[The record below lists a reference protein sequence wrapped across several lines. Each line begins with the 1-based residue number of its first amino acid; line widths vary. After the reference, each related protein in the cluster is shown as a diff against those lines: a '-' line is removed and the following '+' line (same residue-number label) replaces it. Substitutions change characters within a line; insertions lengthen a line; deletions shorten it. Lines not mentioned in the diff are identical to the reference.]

1 MHKRTARELTKAMVI
16 QSLQM
21 SFEPVLDPR
30 RRKGIYDASALIV
43 MATIAFMSG
52 CQDWVHVADYCKDRL
67 DICKLLGLSK
77 TPCHDTFNDFFNVLD
92 HEQFTKCYTSWIYSI
107 VNDLTGQVVAIDGK
121 ALLPTKWEK
130 NKCQCHLVTAYLADI
145 NLSLS
150 HVMTGE
156 KSNEITAV
164 SQLLDILSLEGAI
177 ITMDAMGCQRDTVK
191 KIKDKGAD
199 YCIALK
205 GNQGDTHK
213 SAEFFFADLTQ
224 NRQALLE
231 EPILIDTF
239 KTEEKGHGR
248 IETRVSTTVPAHAAL
263 GEEAARWCDVKSVTM
278 VESTRY
284 IVAKKTESTER
295 RYYISSLAPD
305 SGRLSSIIR
314 KHWRIENNLHWQ
326 LDVTFGEDAKRIG
339 SKNAAA
345 NMSLVRKTVMTIL
358 MAYDGDNMSLSRR
371 MAHCSRCPEYAFEVI
386 KNLA

>member
-1 MHKRTARELTKAMVI
+1 MNKSTARELTKAMVI
-16 QSLQM
+16 HSLQM

-30 RRKGIYDASALIV
+30 GRKGTYDASSLIV
-43 MATIAFMSG
+43 MATVAFMSG
-52 CQDWVHVADYCKDRL
+52 CQNRVHVADFCKDRL
-67 DICKLLGLSK
+67 DICKILGLSK
-77 TPCHDTFNDFFNVLD
+77 APCHDTFNDFFNVLD

-107 VNDLTGQVVAIDGK
+107 VKELTGLVVAIDGK
-121 ALLPTKWEK
+121 SLLPTKWEK
-130 NKCQCHLVTAYLADI
+130 GKCQCHLVTAYIADMNI
-145 NLSLS
+145 SLS

-213 SAEFFFADLTQ
+213 SAEFFFADLDL
-224 NRQALLE
+224 NKPASLE
-231 EPILIDTF
+231 ELLRISTF

-248 IETRVSTTVPAHAAL
+248 IEARVITSVPAHLAL
-263 GEEAARWCDVKSVTM
+263 VEETARWFGVKSVTM
-278 VESTRY
+278 IESTRH
-284 IVAKKTESTER
+284 IIAKQTESTER
-295 RYYISSLAPD
+295 RYYISSLEPD
-305 SGRLSSIIR
+305 SEKLANVIR

-339 SKNAAA
+339 SNNAAA

-358 MAYDGDNMSLSRR
+358 MAYDGDTMSLSRR

-386 KNLA
+386 KSLV

>member
-1 MHKRTARELTKAMVI
+1 MNKSTARELTKTMVI
-16 QSLQM
+16 HSLQM

-30 RRKGIYDASALIV
+30 RRKGTYDASSLIV
-43 MATIAFMSG
+43 MATVAFMSG
-52 CQDWVHVADYCKDRL
+52 CQDWVHVADFCKDRL
-67 DICKLLGLSK
+67 DICKILGLSK
-77 TPCHDTFNDFFNVLD
+77 SPCHDTFNDFFNVLD

-107 VNDLTGQVVAIDGK
+107 VKELTGLVVAIDGK
-121 ALLPTKWEK
+121 SLLPTKWEK
-130 NKCQCHLVTAYLADI
+130 GKCQCHLVTAYIADMNI
-145 NLSLS
+145 SLS

-213 SAEFFFADLTQ
+213 SAEFFFADLDQ
-224 NRQALLE
+224 NKTASLE
-231 EPILIDTF
+231 EFLRIGTF

-248 IETRVSTTVPAHAAL
+248 IETRVSTSVPAHLAL
-263 GEEAARWCDVKSVTM
+263 GEEAARWLDVKSVTM
-278 VESTRY
+278 IESTRY
-284 IVAKKTESTER
+284 IIAKQTESTER
-295 RYYISSLAPD
+295 RYYISSLEPD
-305 SGRLSSIIR
+305 SERLASVIR
-314 KHWRIENNLHWQ
+314 KHWRIENKLHWQ
-326 LDVTFGEDAKRIG
+326 LDVTFGEDAKRLG

-358 MAYDGDNMSLSRR
+358 MAYDGDNMSLSRVTTGNVLT
-371 MAHCSRCPEYAFEVI
+371 HPTPFS
-386 KNLA
+386 

>member
-1 MHKRTARELTKAMVI
+1 MNKSTARELTKAMVI
-16 QSLQM
+16 HSLQM

-30 RRKGIYDASALIV
+30 KRKGTYDASSLIV
-43 MATIAFMSG
+43 MATVAFMSG
-52 CQDWVHVADYCKDRL
+52 CQDWVHVADFCKDRH
-67 DICKLLGLSK
+67 DICEILGLPQ

-92 HEQFTKCYTSWIYSI
+92 HEQFTKCYTSWIYTI
-107 VNDLTGQVVAIDGK
+107 VNSLSGQVVSFDGK

-130 NKCQCHLVTAYLADI
+130 GKCQCHLVTAYIADMNI
-145 NLSLS
+145 SLS
-150 HVMTGE
+150 QVMTGE

-191 KIKDKGAD
+191 KITDKGAD

-213 SAEFFFADLTQ
+213 SAEFFFTDLEQ
-224 NRQALLE
+224 NKPVALDELHRVK
-231 EPILIDTF
+231 TF

-248 IETRVSTTVPAHAAL
+248 IETRVSTSVPAHLAL
-263 GEEAARWCDVKSVTM
+263 GEETTRWFGVKSVTM
-278 VESTRY
+278 IESTRY
-284 IVAKKTESTER
+284 MIAKQTESTER
-295 RYYISSLAPD
+295 RYYISSLEAD
-305 SGRLSSIIR
+305 SERLAIVIR
-314 KHWRIENNLHWQ
+314 KHWRVENNLHWH

-358 MAYDGDNMSLSRR
+358 VAYNGDNMSLSRR

-386 KNLA
+386 KNLV

>member
-1 MHKRTARELTKAMVI
+1 MNKSTARELTKSMVVH
-16 QSLQM
+16 SLQM

-30 RRKGIYDASALIV
+30 RRKGTYDASSLIV
-43 MATIAFMSG
+43 MATVAFMSG
-52 CQDWVHVADYCKDRL
+52 CQDWVHVADFCKDRL
-67 DICKLLGLSK
+67 DICKILGLSK
-77 TPCHDTFNDFFNVLD
+77 SPCHDTFNDFFNVLD

-107 VNDLTGQVVAIDGK
+107 VKELTGLVVAIDGK
-121 ALLPTKWEK
+121 SLLPTKWEK
-130 NKCQCHLVTAYLADI
+130 GKCQCHLVTAYIADMNI
-145 NLSLS
+145 SLS

-213 SAEFFFADLTQ
+213 SAEFFFADLDQ
-224 NRQALLE
+224 NKTASLE
-231 EPILIDTF
+231 EFLRIGTF

-248 IETRVSTTVPAHAAL
+248 IETRVSTSVPAHLAL
-263 GEEAARWCDVKSVTM
+263 GEEAARWLDVKSVTM
-278 VESTRY
+278 IESTRY
-284 IVAKKTESTER
+284 IIAKQTESTER
-295 RYYISSLAPD
+295 RYYISSLEPD
-305 SGRLSSIIR
+305 SERLASVIR
-314 KHWRIENNLHWQ
+314 KHWRIENKLHWQ
-326 LDVTFGEDAKRIG
+326 LDVTFGEDAKRLG

-358 MAYDGDNMSLSRR
+358 MAYDGDNMSLSRVTTGNVLT
-371 MAHCSRCPEYAFEVI
+371 HPTPFS
-386 KNLA
+386 